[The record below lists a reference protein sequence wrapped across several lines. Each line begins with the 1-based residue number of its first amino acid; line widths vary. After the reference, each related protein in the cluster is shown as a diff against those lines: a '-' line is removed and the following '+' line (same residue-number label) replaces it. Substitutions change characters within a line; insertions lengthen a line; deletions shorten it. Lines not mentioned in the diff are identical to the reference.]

1 MPKACSSCRKHVT
14 ARGYCTRPQILTR
27 VSIHTFAFYP
37 QSEVFSEWSRGD
49 SNPYPSPC
57 NGAKGFPGASLYG
70 RLRDLDNPKLG
81 IEEG

>member
-49 SNPYPSPC
+49 SNPLTPRRATALKAFRVRPYMAAC
-57 NGAKGFPGASLYG
+57 VT
-70 RLRDLDNPKLG
+70 
-81 IEEG
+81 